1 MTERAKTLLELAD
14 EATAAI
20 YAQIDEIQPELQR
33 RADEATEDMIK
44 NMGQGA
50 TL

>member
-1 MTERAKTLLELAD
+1 MTEIAKTLLELAD

-33 RADEATEDMIK
+33 RADEATEAMIK